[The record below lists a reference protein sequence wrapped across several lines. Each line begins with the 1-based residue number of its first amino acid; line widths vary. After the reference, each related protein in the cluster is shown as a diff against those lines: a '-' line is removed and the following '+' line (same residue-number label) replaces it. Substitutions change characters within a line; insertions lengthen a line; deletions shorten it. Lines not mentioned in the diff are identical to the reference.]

1 SAVLTCLFLLLALQ
15 NKRERFLWLIVAF
28 MVLICFATMLNIVTF
43 GDTLAYKHYIV
54 LCATIEFIG
63 SVPFLMIPLI
73 LLNIFKR
80 KPGWDLKAYLFLIL
94 VTFSFAFVTFDQ
106 FLYFILSCIAWSIYY
121 LISIRATS
129 CSVTVWFPH
138 NFARYSLET
147 L

>member
-1 SAVLTCLFLLLALQ
+1 YLIEFYCVDALASYPGFGIKSNNTGLGQFIKLTGRRYTETFSDYLKQQPILHTVTLSVSAVLTCLFLLLALQ

-54 LCATIEFIG
+54 LSATIEFIG

-80 KPGWDLKAYLFLIL
+80 K
-94 VTFSFAFVTFDQ
+94 
-106 FLYFILSCIAWSIYY
+106 
-121 LISIRATS
+121 
-129 CSVTVWFPH
+129 
-138 NFARYSLET
+138 
-147 L
+147 